1 MKFRGVVAVTAV
13 LVVVAACAL
22 NPQLSP
28 SPTSPYSG
36 VGRICFSAQANP
48 TSCVGQSDSASFSAS
63 QTVYLFADID
73 FYPGNFIYVGTQAVN
88 ASSVWG
94 GFWGP
99 VPAGHG
105 WSYKLGIA
113 SDQPDLEPGKA
124 TTEQISIWLRDDSSP
139 DLTILIAQ
147 GTFTA
152 LP

>member
-1 MKFRGVVAVTAV
+1 MNFRVVV
-13 LVVVAACAL
+13 LMVAALAVAACGL
-22 NPQLSP
+22 TSQPSP
-28 SPTSPYSG
+28 SPTKPLYAG
-36 VGRICFSAQANP
+36 VGRICFSTQADL
-48 TSCVGQSDSASFSAS
+48 TSCAGQSENPSFSAG

-73 FYPGNFIYVGTQAVN
+73 FNPGNFIYVGTQAVN